1 MFRLVEETSGH
12 GQLSRAGVPAGH
24 VDYRITRF
32 QGQLGE
38 GGLPVPGLYRMEGE
52 LKFPNVGTPGDLVG
66 QRVTLTLEDGRA
78 VDVTLDPD
86 GRFLTEGH
94 HPRGCSCC

>member
-1 MFRLVEETSGH
+1 MFKLVEELNGR
-12 GQLSRAGVPAGH
+12 GELSRAGLPAGA
-24 VDYRITRF
+24 VDYRINRF

-38 GGLPVPGLYRMEGE
+38 GGLPVPGLYRIEGE
-52 LKFPNVGTPGDLVG
+52 LRFANAGTPGDLVG
-66 QRVTLTLEDGRA
+66 HAVTLTLEDGRA
-78 VDVTLDPD
+78 IDVTITPD